1 MWNWRRRGTGWN
13 RGQVPGSRS
22 AEPRVPGR
30 RRCHDG
36 RGRRSCA
43 CATAT
48 APGGTWRDFGGD
60 RPSLT
65 PALADVT
72 CDRAGP
78 ATRGLRGAAL
88 VWSDGPLSPR
98 HLVTGHGKPGSGP
111 GSCDG
116 QTLRAWV
123 WPHSSP
129 AGGCAPPV
137 CPVIIRAS
145 LVDTLGGPESWP
157 SASAAPRAPRRRRHT
172 AGCPGAASPPFTKTR
187 PSGATRT
194 PREAQRGLDG
204 PWTRQ
209 LLPAQR
215 ASLSRVQDVI
225 TD

>member
-1 MWNWRRRGTGWN
+1 MWNWRRRGTGWT

-22 AEPRVPGR
+22 TEPQVPGR

-48 APGGTWRDFGGD
+48 APGGTWRDVGGD

-65 PALADVT
+65 PALADAT

-78 ATRGLRGAAL
+78 ATRGLRGTAL

-137 CPVIIRAS
+137 S
-145 LVDTLGGPESWP
+145 GHYP
-157 SASAAPRAPRRRRHT
+157 SITRRHT
-172 AGCPGAASPPFTKTR
+172 WGTRVLAKCQHSAQSPTATSAHGWLSWCRQPPVHEDAALRCDADAARSAAGAGRPLDPPAPPCAASV
-187 PSGATRT
+187 SL
-194 PREAQRGLDG
+194 EG
-204 PWTRQ
+204 PGRNY
-209 LLPAQR
+209 
-215 ASLSRVQDVI
+215 D
-225 TD
+225 